1 MSACGVLVIKG
12 LGNVE
17 GVDIVGLGDLQK
29 LVPPWHCFYIFFPL
43 TLKLTT
49 AGFGGMTSPSD
60 MIVVVSVVN

>member
-29 LVPPWHCFYIFFPL
+29 LVPPWHCFYIFFPPL

-60 MIVVVSVVN
+60 MIVVSVVN